1 MSLDSVSA
9 LENALSTCNSEI
21 EEFASNWAEAAGELK
36 SSEKRFERLLNSA
49 LRGTEGRNAEER
61 RATAFA
67 AVDAVEE
74 GLALRIEHL
83 IGAVESYKTRF
94 RTIDRRSNNAQSLL
108 SVHKESAR
116 LESFQPRDPNQATGA
131 AQAQ

>member
-1 MSLDSVSA
+1 MALDSVGS
-9 LENALSTCNSEI
+9 LEDELASCNQEI
-21 EEFASNWAEAAGELK
+21 EEFASIWATAAGELK
-36 SSEKRFERLLNSA
+36 SSEKRFERLLSSA

-67 AVDAVEE
+67 AVDAVDE

-83 IGAVESYKTRF
+83 VGAVESYKTRF

-108 SVHKESAR
+108 SLHKESAK
-116 LESFQPRDPNQATGA
+116 LESFQPRGVPR
-131 AQAQ
+131 